1 MAGTPTV
8 TRVDSVI
15 DLQLTHPEP
24 AALIAPP
31 GMRDFSARWT
41 GFLTPSESG
50 TYEFGLVGSMHQ
62 LWLDGKLIADD
73 LVLHDPNPSTKVV
86 QFEKGHRYAI
96 KIEYARGAFG
106 TKLVWLNMLAD
117 PIADA
122 VAVAKQAD
130 AVVAVVGITSQLEG
144 EEMKVE
150 VPGFK
155 GGDRT
160 SLDLPKEEED
170 LLEALAATGKPLI
183 EKGDRIVPEVAFD
196 VSVGGG
202 QPGANVAAA
211 QAHFL
216 VRGEQKLPE

>member
-1 MAGTPTV
+1 
-8 TRVDSVI
+8 
-15 DLQLTHPEP
+15 
-24 AALIAPP
+24 
-31 GMRDFSARWT
+31 
-41 GFLTPSESG
+41 
-50 TYEFGLVGSMHQ
+50 
-62 LWLDGKLIADD
+62 
-73 LVLHDPNPSTKVV
+73 
-86 QFEKGHRYAI
+86 
-96 KIEYARGAFG
+96 
-106 TKLVWLNMLAD
+106 
-117 PIADA
+117 
-122 VAVAKQAD
+122 
-130 AVVAVVGITSQLEG
+130 
-144 EEMKVE
+144 MKVE